1 MRGSGRVAWLF
12 SVAAA
17 STLPATAW
25 GGNPQITSFVVA
37 NVDVPT
43 AIAHAPGDFTRVFV
57 AGRSGPISVIKDQA
71 VLPDPFPDISALVR
85 DNVNEQG
92 LLGLAFHPDYQTNGF
107 FYVNYTSEPD
117 GDTVIARY
125 QVTADPDV
133 ADPAGAQTVL
143 TIAQPGNRHNGGFLG
158 FGPHDDHLYIA
169 TGDGAAMGGFVN
181 AQDINSLLGKLLRI
195 DVNCDDFPADPL
207 RNYGIP
213 PGNPFVGVDGADEVW
228 AYGLRNPWRCSFD
241 RETFDLYIGDVGSNN
256 WEELSFRAAGSTGG
270 ENYGWPCM
278 EGEACTGL
286 GFCTCNDPILVD
298 PIFVYP
304 NPVDASAAII
314 GGYVYRGC
322 AIPDLVGA
330 YIFGDH
336 RISVGGKIWQLRHA
350 AGVITEL
357 LEIQDDLDP
366 GPGVQLN
373 KITTFG
379 EDAFGELYFGDAGGS
394 EIFKI
399 ISADPVEPDCNNNGV
414 ADACDIVGPTSTD
427 VDGNGVPDE
436 CDCPWDLD
444 DSADVG
450 ITDFLALLAAWGP
463 NPGHRADFDGDGIV
477 GIADFLAL
485 LANWGPCF

>member
-1 MRGSGRVAWLF
+1 MGPLACLF

-71 VLPDPFPDISALVR
+71 VLPDPFLDISALVR
-85 DNVNEQG
+85 DNTNEQG
-92 LLGLAFHPDYQTNGF
+92 LLGLAFHPEYQTNGF

-125 QVTADPDV
+125 QVSADPDV
-133 ADPAGAQTVL
+133 ALPASAQTVL

-169 TGDGAAMGGFVN
+169 TGDGAAQGGFVN

-213 PGNPFVGVDGADEVW
+213 PSNPFVGVDGADEVW

-241 RETFDLYIGDVGSNN
+241 RETFDLYIADVGLAS
-256 WEELSFRAAGSTGG
+256 WEELNFRAAGSTGG

-278 EGEACTGL
+278 EGEACTAL

-304 NPVDASAAII
+304 HPVDTSAAIM

-336 RISVGGKIWQLRHA
+336 RISVGGKIWQLRHE

-357 LEIQDDLDP
+357 LEIQDDLDS
-366 GPGVQLN
+366 GPGV
-373 KITTFG
+373 ITTINTFG
-379 EDAFGELYFGDAGGS
+379 EDAFGELYFGDPGGS

-399 ISADPVEPDCNNNGV
+399 ISADPVEPDCNANGV
-414 ADACDIVGPTSTD
+414 SDACDILAGTSQD
-427 VDGNGVPDE
+427 ANGNGIPDV
-436 CDCPWDLD
+436 CDCPWDCEPVPNGFVDIGDLFTLF
-444 DSADVG
+444 G
-450 ITDFLALLAAWGP
+450 HWFAAGP
-463 NPGHRADFDGDGIV
+463 CDFDGSGI
-477 GIADFLAL
+477 GDINDLFAMFG
-485 LANWGPCF
+485 NWGTCP